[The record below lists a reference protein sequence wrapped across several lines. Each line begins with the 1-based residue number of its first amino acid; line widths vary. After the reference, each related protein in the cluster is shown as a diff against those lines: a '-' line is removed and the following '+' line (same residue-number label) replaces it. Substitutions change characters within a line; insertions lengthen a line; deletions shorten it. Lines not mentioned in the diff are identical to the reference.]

1 MFQYFPNIWSYLIC
15 IRNGDPVISEKEIQ
29 ELSSRNGRLKK
40 PQSMDE
46 GYDAAI
52 QRDFYLQRHSRNAR
66 VLIFEGGHEEIASGT
81 IHWFEKAVDR

>member
-1 MFQYFPNIWSYLIC
+1 
-15 IRNGDPVISEKEIQ
+15 
-29 ELSSRNGRLKK
+29 
-40 PQSMDE
+40 MDE